1 MAFGDGWSEFEA
13 QAGPILAAEMALQ
26 APVGDSALDPD
37 SGTLQGSMDWQDQDS
52 VLQIY
57 SSDTRAADY
66 GGLPGLIIRGT
77 SPHGIDPVS
86 ASVLAFIGSGG
97 DQVFARHVDHPG
109 TAPNAFHLRAWDS
122 QRQTIL
128 TLFRNTVPHS
138 VLSQLNPWRQ
148 RVLE

>member
-1 MAFGDGWSEFEA
+1 MAFGSGWSAFEA
-13 QAGPILAAEMALQ
+13 HAGPILASERALQ

-37 SGTLQGSMDWQDQDS
+37 SGTLQGSMGWQDQDA

-77 SPHGIDPVS
+77 SPHSIDPVT
-86 ASVLAFIGSGG
+86 ASVLHWVGADG
-97 DQVFARHVDHPG
+97 DVFARHVDHPG
-109 TAPNAFHLRAWDS
+109 TAPNPFHLAAWNA

-128 TLFRNTVPHS
+128 TLFRDNLPGA
-138 VLSQLNPWRQ
+138 VLTQLNPWRS
-148 RVLE
+148 RTI